1 MIIMLYPILY
11 ISYIFSIYKKIPE
24 KTCAVCQVCFREFI
38 NHLTFPIIN

>member
-1 MIIMLYPILY
+1 MLYPLLSIY
-11 ISYIFSIYKKIPE
+11 YIFPFTQKKSLK